1 MDEDSNQQTP
11 PKKRK
16 KFGWNSPDHNPEE
29 FRLSLVEHLEELRT
43 RIIRSVFILVGFWV
57 IGWVNFDRINTFLT
71 ARANEAVKKG
81 LPKGAVFKEVF
92 HNAPDV
98 FMLMFKV
105 SFYCALIVSFP
116 FLVLQLWA
124 FIAPGL
130 KPEEQKP
137 LKKIGTISLAL
148 FVMGG
153 FFCWLILPTAF
164 SWFASYLVY
173 FDGVDLYQEAGM
185 MAMLSLKS
193 ILAFGIGFQ
202 LPLVVFV
209 LGALNLLSSATL
221 LKYWRQAAVA
231 IFFISGAITPSND
244 IPSMLMM
251 AAPLTGLFMISA
263 YAVRWVQRDKKP
275 EDTLLKSD
283 HSTPEYEAPMALMG
297 EESNSDHVEPDHET
311 PKALTSEESNSENGD
326 S

>member
-1 MDEDSNQQTP
+1 MDDAPQE
-11 PKKRK
+11 PKKPTKRK

-43 RIIRSVFILVGFWV
+43 RIFRCVGILVVFWA
-57 IGWVNFDRINTFLT
+57 IAWYKFESINNFLT
-71 ARANEAVKKG
+71 ARAKVSVLAG
-81 LPKGAVFKEVF
+81 LPKGTEFKEVF
-92 HNAPDV
+92 HNAPDM
-98 FMLMFKV
+98 FMLVFKL
-105 SFYCALIVSFP
+105 SFFSALIVAFP

-137 LKKIGTISLAL
+137 LKRIGPVSLFL
-148 FVMGG
+148 FILGG
-153 FFCWLILPTAF
+153 FFCWMVLPAAF
-164 SWFASYLVY
+164 SWFATYLVF
-173 FDGVDLYQEAGM
+173 FDGVGLYQEAGM

-209 LGALNLLSSATL
+209 LGALNLLSSETL

-251 AAPLTGLFMISA
+251 AIPLTLLFTISA
-263 YAVRWVQRDKKP
+263 FAVKYVQRKKKP
-275 EDTLLKSD
+275 TDYSITSEDKT
-283 HSTPEYEAPMALMG
+283 EYE
-297 EESNSDHVEPDHET
+297 S
-311 PKALTSEESNSENGD
+311 PKALSSNEAEAYSTNYESSTTLTNKESDSDDVNS
-326 S
+326 

>member
-1 MDEDSNQQTP
+1 VDEDSNQQTP

-43 RIIRSVFILVGFWV
+43 RVIRSFLILLAFWV
-57 IGWVNFDRINTFLT
+57 VAWVNFDRINNFLT
-71 ARANEAVKKG
+71 ARANEAVRNG
-81 LPKGAVFKEVF
+81 LPKGKGILFKEVF

-116 FLVLQLWA
+116 FIVLQVWA

-137 LKKIGTISLAL
+137 LKRIGPVSLVL
-148 FVMGG
+148 FCLGG
-153 FFCWLILPTAF
+153 FFCWMVLPAAF
-164 SWFASYLVY
+164 TWFASYLVN

-209 LGALNLLSSATL
+209 LGALNLLSSDTL
-221 LKYWRQAAVA
+221 IKYWRHAAIA

-251 AAPLTGLFMISA
+251 AIPLTILFMVSA
-263 YAVRWVQRDKKP
+263 FAVKMVQKKKSP
-275 EDTLLKSD
+275 EEETYQYENDI
-283 HSTPEYEAPMALMG
+283 PAYEAPKALANEYETPIVDQS
-297 EESNSDHVEPDHET
+297 EESDSDHVHP
-311 PKALTSEESNSENGD
+311 
-326 S
+326 